1 MYILADKKRNCKK
14 SIFIYVETKTTFETF
29 KKKKILFFNI
39 KDFIFYILKILYFIS
54 TSVKCICCRIYDF
67 QKKV

>member
-39 KDFIFYILKILYFIS
+39 KDFIFYILKILYFI
-54 TSVKCICCRIYDF
+54 F
-67 QKKV
+67 